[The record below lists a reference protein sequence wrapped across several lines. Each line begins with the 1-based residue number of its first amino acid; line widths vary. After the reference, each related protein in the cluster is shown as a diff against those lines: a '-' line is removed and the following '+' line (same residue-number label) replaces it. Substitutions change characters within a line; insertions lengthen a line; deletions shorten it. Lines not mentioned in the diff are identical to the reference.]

1 MWALWPTTTL
11 TIPGRGDDVKTLS
24 PSQAS
29 DGLEQPGKLP
39 KRHAQAS
46 AVPGEQAAID
56 EIDAVVQDRRRRAK
70 DGPDSLDLALG
81 ERERLGGQ
89 QYDPGPGCPPLFPPQ
104 TRE

>member
-1 MWALWPTTTL
+1 MLGFNQVRVGAVGLWEVPRCPYKGMWALWPTTTL

-46 AVPGEQAAID
+46 AVPGDKAALD
-56 EIDAVVQDRRRRAK
+56 EIDAVVHGRRCRAK
-70 DGPDSLDLALG
+70 DGPDS
-81 ERERLGGQ
+81 
-89 QYDPGPGCPPLFPPQ
+89 PQ
-104 TRE
+104 H

>member
-81 ERERLGGQ
+81 ERERLRGGTE
-89 QYDPGPGCPPLFPPQ
+89 DLRLACPHPLPP
-104 TRE
+104 